1 MFLQFVYKPK
11 ILTSTN
17 NSTKNQR
24 TNKHT
29 KKQRF
34 VGGLQFT
41 TNLKHI
47 TYVNFFQV
55 IWALKSGDF
64 MCMNVHIGFKGSLSH
79 LRGVFLENSNFL
91 ILWHCLMLFFL
102 KSKTNYCTVVLCKLE
117 HTHIFSS
124 ALVNF
129 FLDGLNL
136 QKGFLGC
143 HTEHKQKSLYKK
155 ESLIKRFRK
164 LHSSLLSLDT
174 LEIR

>member
-1 MFLQFVYKPK
+1 MFLQFVYKPE

-47 TYVNFFQV
+47 AYVNFFQV

-64 MCMNVHIGFKGSLSH
+64 MCMNVHMKSPDFSAQRITFKGSLSH
-79 LRGVFLENSNFL
+79 LRGVFSDNSNFL
-91 ILWHCLMLFFL
+91 IL
-102 KSKTNYCTVVLCKLE
+102 
-117 HTHIFSS
+117 
-124 ALVNF
+124 
-129 FLDGLNL
+129 
-136 QKGFLGC
+136 
-143 HTEHKQKSLYKK
+143 
-155 ESLIKRFRK
+155 
-164 LHSSLLSLDT
+164 
-174 LEIR
+174 

>member
-1 MFLQFVYKPK
+1 MFFFLPRVQDFKVFIMARKSLNNYHSDFHWEYWCNCHMFLQFVYKPE

-47 TYVNFFQV
+47 AYVNFFQV

-64 MCMNVHIGFKGSLSH
+64 MCMNVHMKSPDFSAQRITFKGSLSH
-79 LRGVFLENSNFL
+79 LRGVFLDNSNFL
-91 ILWHCLMLFFL
+91 ILWYCLMLFF
-102 KSKTNYCTVVLCKLE
+102 
-117 HTHIFSS
+117 
-124 ALVNF
+124 
-129 FLDGLNL
+129 
-136 QKGFLGC
+136 
-143 HTEHKQKSLYKK
+143 
-155 ESLIKRFRK
+155 
-164 LHSSLLSLDT
+164 
-174 LEIR
+174 